1 MLPLPDLGAIWVAA
15 DCADEAAAARALGLR
30 MCQEGE
36 GGDTVVA
43 RGATADLAELITRL
57 KGTGP
62 TTTGPA
68 GGRLVKLAV
77 VGRPPRA
84 GLLGLV
90 RPWQAWRRRLRAAGL
105 DVVVAAIA
113 LPNAQRATTM
123 VDLGQP
129 LALRLALRRQPAS
142 RKGRLLGQV
151 AEAAVRLGLRQMVC
165 RQGVI
170 VATVRGDGAA

>member
-15 DCADEAAAARALGLR
+15 DCVEEAAAVRALGLR
-30 MCQEGE
+30 VCQEGE
-36 GGDTVVA
+36 VANTVVA
-43 RGATADLAELITRL
+43 RGATADLAALMARL

-62 TTTGPA
+62 ATSEPA
-68 GGRLVKLAV
+68 GGRLVKLTV

-84 GLLGLV
+84 GLFGLI
-90 RPWQAWRRRLRAAGL
+90 RPWRAWRRRLRAAGL
-105 DVVVAAIA
+105 EVVVEAIA

-123 VDLGQP
+123 VDLEQP

-142 RKGRLLGQV
+142 RKGRLLGHV

>member
-1 MLPLPDLGAIWVAA
+1 LF
-15 DCADEAAAARALGLR
+15 
-30 MCQEGE
+30 
-36 GGDTVVA
+36 
-43 RGATADLAELITRL
+43 
-57 KGTGP
+57 
-62 TTTGPA
+62 
-68 GGRLVKLAV
+68 
-77 VGRPPRA
+77 
-84 GLLGLV
+84 GLV

-105 DVVVAAIA
+105 DVVVEAIA
-113 LPNAQRATTM
+113 LPNVQRATTM